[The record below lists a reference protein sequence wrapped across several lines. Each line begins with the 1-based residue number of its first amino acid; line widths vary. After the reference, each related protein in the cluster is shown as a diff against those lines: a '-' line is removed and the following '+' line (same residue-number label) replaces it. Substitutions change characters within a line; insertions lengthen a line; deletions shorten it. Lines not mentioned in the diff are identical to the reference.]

1 MKPDL
6 FIKQKGTLYMDSV
19 LTRKIKAFFQQTICL
34 FKSKRIIGKNV
45 GWFQRLRPSLQNHLL
60 WTISKEY
67 VWLERIRISLE
78 HELYQ
83 NED

>member
-1 MKPDL
+1 M
-6 FIKQKGTLYMDSV
+6 FIQKQADHREECWLVPKT
-19 LTRKIKAFFQQTICL
+19 KAFFT
-34 FKSKRIIGKNV
+34 KSSIVDYK
-45 GWFQRLRPSLQNHLL
+45 S
-60 WTISKEY
+60 ISKEY